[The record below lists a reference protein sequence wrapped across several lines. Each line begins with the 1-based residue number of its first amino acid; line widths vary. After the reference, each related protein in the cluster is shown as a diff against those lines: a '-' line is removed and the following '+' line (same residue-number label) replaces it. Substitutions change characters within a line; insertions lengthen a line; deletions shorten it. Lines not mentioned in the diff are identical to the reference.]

1 MTRPTLELRAS
12 QHLALTPALQQ
23 SIKLLQLSALD
34 LEVEIARALE
44 ENPLLENERADD
56 TMQEG
61 VLEPASSEGPED
73 AGQDV
78 SDAMG
83 EGLDFSTGSRSGDDE
98 RDDRPE
104 SAQSVSLRAYLLQQ
118 LHTTRASD
126 RDLSL
131 VATLIDELDDA
142 GYLASP
148 LEEIQTW
155 FDPSLDISA
164 DEWRAA
170 LRLLQS
176 LDPAGVGARSLSE
189 CLDLQLQYLDVAR
202 FPGLSTSQSI
212 ALARVIC
219 QSHLAVLGQGN
230 LTKLRDILGCT
241 QDELRQAHA
250 LILKLNPRP
259 GSAWNVPAADAAIPD
274 VVVRK
279 SGKKW
284 VVQLNDAVVPK
295 LRIHALYAQ
304 ALGSARTGADSA
316 LHGQLQEARL
326 LIRNVAQRF
335 ETILKVSQAIAIH
348 QQGFFSQGWGAL
360 LPMTL
365 KDIANDIGMHEST
378 VSRATSQKFMLTPFG
393 TVELKRF
400 FSVGLTASASGESTS
415 ATAIQNRIQAMIKQE
430 DRAAPLSDS
439 QLVSLLEKEGI
450 EIARRTVAKYRE
462 LLRIPTAPLRKSQS
476 GQG

>member
-1 MTRPTLELRAS
+1 MSRPSLELRAS

-34 LEVEIARALE
+34 LEMEIARALE

-56 TMQEG
+56 PIPEG
-61 VLEPASSEGPED
+61 ALDPSPSDGSDDVGPDASD
-73 AGQDV
+73 MTTA
-78 SDAMG
+78 
-83 EGLDFSTGSRSGDDE
+83 GLDFSPGSRSSDDE
-98 RDDRPE
+98 RDERPE
-104 SAQSVSLRAYLLQQ
+104 SAQAVTLSAHLLQQ
-118 LHTTRASD
+118 LRTTRASN
-126 RDLSL
+126 RDLLL
-131 VATLIDELDDA
+131 VATLIEELDDA

-148 LEEIQTW
+148 IEEIQTW
-155 FDPSLDISA
+155 FDPSLDISI

-189 CLDLQLQYLDVAR
+189 CLDLQLQHLDIDR
-202 FPGLSTSQSI
+202 YPGLSTHDNI
-212 ALARVIC
+212 VLARTIS
-219 QSHLAVLGQGN
+219 QAYLPILGQGN
-230 LTKLRDILGCT
+230 LAKLRDVLGCT
-241 QDELRQAHA
+241 HDALRQAHA

-259 GSAWNVPAADAAIPD
+259 GSIWNVPAADAAIPD
-274 VVVRK
+274 VIVRK

-284 VVQLNDAVVPK
+284 VAHLNDAVVPK

-335 ETILKVSQAIAIH
+335 ETILRVCQAIVSH
-348 QQGFFSQGWGAL
+348 QQAFFGQGWGGL
-360 LPMTL
+360 RPMTL
-365 KDIANDIGMHEST
+365 KDIASDIGMHEST
-378 VSRATSQKFMLTPFG
+378 ISRATSQKYMLTPFG

-415 ATAIQNRIQAMIKQE
+415 ATAIQNRIQSLIEQE
-430 DRAAPLSDS
+430 DRRAPLSDS
-439 QLVSLLEKEGI
+439 QLVDLLEKEGI
-450 EIARRTVAKYRE
+450 EIARRTVAKYRD
-462 LLRIPTAPLRKSQS
+462 LLKIPTAPMRKSQS
-476 GQG
+476 GQS